1 MDILRIGDRK
11 DLKTAIK
18 VFEADDENAMCLYN
32 SDARYCDAVGSVF
45 ASARVAQCNAVFCQ
59 ENMGALFA
67 ELPPR
72 IQFRRWDWDEDWYG
86 D

>member
-18 VFEADDENAMCLYN
+18 VFEANDEIAMCLYN
-32 SDARYCDAVGSVF
+32 SDARYLF
-45 ASARVAQCNAVFCQ
+45 ASARVVQCNAVFCQ

-67 ELPPR
+67 ALPPS
-72 IQFRRWDWDEDWYG
+72 IQFRRWDWDEDWYV